1 MLRTIMENC
10 VPIMIKYAICT
21 PAKRKPQTKQN
32 KKRESEKESEREKK
46 YINENKLQCE
56 FGKSNIIKAS
66 EIKIKETQKKR
77 KTKK

>member
-21 PAKRKPQTKQN
+21 PAKREPPN
-32 KKRESEKESEREKK
+32 KTKREKVRKGEREKEKK

-56 FGKSNIIKAS
+56 FGKSNIIMAS
-66 EIKIKETQKKR
+66 EIKIKETQKW
-77 KTKK
+77 KKKK